1 MQAFG
6 TIHLTYDIIAHTM
19 SIQNVISD
27 FSDLDPDLIMKT
39 VEEHCSVFLD
49 GSLTPYNSY
58 INRVFG
64 VKDDDETDYIVKFY
78 RKERWSKEAIAD
90 EHRFLLDCKNDEIP
104 VISPIADRK
113 GNTIGSAAGYLCAV
127 FPRLRARTFD
137 IYGETDWIRI
147 GSLIG
152 RLHTSAQKNTAPAR
166 LTCTPEATTAT
177 YIDLFLTNNL
187 VHPEIQNEFE
197 DICAQSLELISP
209 LFANLPFH
217 RVHGD
222 CHRGNILENRDKE
235 LTLIDFDDMMIGPAI
250 QDLWL
255 LLPGHL
261 EDSRKEMNLILEG
274 YEQFCTFNRETL
286 ILVEPLR
293 FMRQIYFLSWQ
304 AMQRNDSGFL
314 EKNPDWGTKAFW
326 MTETEDLKTQL
337 IHISKI
343 L

>member
-1 MQAFG
+1 MNTQS
-6 TIHLTYDIIAHTM
+6 DIF
-19 SIQNVISD
+19 D
-27 FSDLDPDLIMKT
+27 FSDLNPELIMKT
-39 VEEHCSVFLD
+39 VENHCSVFLD

-64 VKDDDETDYIVKFY
+64 VKDEDEKDYIVKFY
-78 RKERWSKEAIAD
+78 RKGRWSQQAIED
-90 EHRFLLDCKNDEIP
+90 EHTFLLDCEKDEIP
-104 VISPIADRK
+104 VIPALANSD
-113 GNTIGSAAGYLCAV
+113 GLTIGASEGYLFAV

-137 IYGETDWIRI
+137 VYGENDWIRI

-152 RLHTSAQKNTAPAR
+152 RLHTCAQKKEAPAR
-166 LTCTPEATTAT
+166 LTCTPEATTAS
-177 YIDLFLTNNL
+177 YLDLFLSNNL
-187 VHPEIQNEFE
+187 VHPEVKNEFE
-197 DICAQSLELISP
+197 DICKQTLEIISP
-209 LFANLPFH
+209 LFSGIPFL

-222 CHRGNILENRDKE
+222 CHRGNILENRDGE
-235 LTLIDFDDMMIGPAI
+235 LTLIDFDDMMSGPAI

-274 YEQFCTFNRETL
+274 YEQFYPFHRETL
-286 ILVEPLR
+286 NLVEPLR

-304 AMQRNDSGFL
+304 AMQRNDSGFR
-314 EKNPDWGTKAFW
+314 ERNSEWGTRAFW

-337 IHISKI
+337 MHISKT